1 MLMSWCSVIKNA
13 ISNALLLSYQLLPA
27 VSLAL
32 ISIEKD
38 LHQM

>member
-1 MLMSWCSVIKNA
+1 MNA
-13 ISNALLLSYQLLPA
+13 ISNALLLSYQPLPA
-27 VSLAL
+27 VSPVL